1 MPVKDFTPPRGMRDI
16 DVEEMKI
23 RRWVIE
29 KILNVLER
37 YNFELV
43 EPSPIENLE
52 TLEAKCGPSIRD
64 EIYWFEDK
72 AGRKLGLRFDL
83 TVGLARMVATRQDLI
98 LPLKLC
104 AISNMWRYDEPQ
116 YGRYRCF
123 YQWDAEIFGSKV
135 PEADAEIIALSVDV
149 LKEVGLE
156 DFEVKIS
163 SRKLT
168 EGFLNSIGIFES
180 EKIEQVLR
188 IIDKYEKIS
197 EEEFLNELS
206 KIGLK
211 GENLSKILGFVSIR
225 GEPNK
230 VLNEV
235 TDLLGKN
242 RKALDG
248 LEELKGVIDSLKAFG
263 KDSKCVLDMGV
274 VRGIGY
280 YDGIVFEVYD
290 KVGVEVGAIVAGGR
304 YDSLCKI
311 YGRDL
316 PATGVAGGV
325 ERLILTLRKAN
336 LLPKI
341 EKSGKVFVAAVDGS
355 IRGKILELVEKIRS
369 WGIPADFDL
378 RQRSLK
384 KQLEYAN
391 KLGFNFTV
399 IVGEKELEKGT
410 VKVRD
415 MSRFEEFE
423 VRLEKLKDFLM
434 IKG

>member
-123 YQWDAEIFGSKV
+123 YQWDAEIFGSKI

-248 LEELKGVIDSLKAFG
+248 LEELKGVIDGLKAFG

-304 YDSLCKI
+304 YDNLCKI

-355 IRGKILELVEKIRS
+355 TRGKILELVEKIRS

-423 VRLEKLKDFLM
+423 VKLEKLKDFLM

>member
-1 MPVKDFTPPRGMRDI
+1 LPVKDFTPPRGMRDI

-23 RRWVIE
+23 RRWVIG

-123 YQWDAEIFGSKV
+123 YQWDAEIFGSKI

-211 GENLSKILGFVSIR
+211 GENLSKILSFVSIR

-230 VLNEV
+230 VLSEV
-235 TDLLGKN
+235 ADFLGKN

-304 YDSLCKI
+304 YDNLCKI

-355 IRGKILELVEKIRS
+355 TRGKILELVEKIRS

-423 VRLEKLKDFLM
+423 VKLEKLKDFLM

>member
-23 RRWVIE
+23 RRWVIG

-123 YQWDAEIFGSKV
+123 YQWDAEIFGSKI

-211 GENLSKILGFVSIR
+211 GENLSKILSFVSIR

-230 VLNEV
+230 VLSEV
-235 TDLLGKN
+235 ADFLGKN

-304 YDSLCKI
+304 YDNLCKI
-311 YGRDL
+311 YGL
-316 PATGVAGGV
+316 S
-325 ERLILTLRKAN
+325 LIH
-336 LLPKI
+336 I
-341 EKSGKVFVAAVDGS
+341 
-355 IRGKILELVEKIRS
+355 
-369 WGIPADFDL
+369 
-378 RQRSLK
+378 
-384 KQLEYAN
+384 
-391 KLGFNFTV
+391 
-399 IVGEKELEKGT
+399 
-410 VKVRD
+410 
-415 MSRFEEFE
+415 
-423 VRLEKLKDFLM
+423 
-434 IKG
+434 

>member
-248 LEELKGVIDSLKAFG
+248 LEELKGVIDGLKAFG

-415 MSRFEEFE
+415 MSRFEELE

>member
-1 MPVKDFTPPRGMRDI
+1 LPVKDFTPPRGMRDI

-123 YQWDAEIFGSKV
+123 YQWDAEIFGSKI

-248 LEELKGVIDSLKAFG
+248 LEELKGVIDGLKAFG